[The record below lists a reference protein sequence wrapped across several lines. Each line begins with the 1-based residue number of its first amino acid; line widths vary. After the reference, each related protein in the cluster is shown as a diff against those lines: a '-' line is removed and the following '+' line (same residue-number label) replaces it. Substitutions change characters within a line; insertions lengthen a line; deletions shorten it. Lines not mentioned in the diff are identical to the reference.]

1 MANLKFFVQIRNLN
15 SLSAGITKPHRN
27 IYRRTYPTVLV
38 NPDGSTINVRYQEP
52 RKMIKLPLNI
62 WTLSEAERKARLED
76 RKPKKKVKIVDDIED
91 SFDSK
96 KYLKYLKKK

>member
-1 MANLKFFVQIRNLN
+1 MSSLKFLIQIRNLN
-15 SLSAGITKPHRN
+15 SFSACITKPHRS
-27 IYRRTYPTVLV
+27 IYVRTYPTVLA
-38 NPDGSTINVRYQEP
+38 NSDGSTITIRYQEP
-52 RKMIKLPLNI
+52 RKLIKLPLNI